1 MATKYSLMTLMIENL
16 SGQTK
21 LKFDKK
27 KFLEFDLLSII
38 FELIP

>member
-1 MATKYSLMTLMIENL
+1 MTLMIENL
-16 SGQTK
+16 SK